1 MPQFYARRPP
11 PSTSELRKDKHG
23 ATLRPLMSGAVSPK
37 HGFTLNGR
45 TFSWFDRGNWG
56 LIENQK
62 GAKSE
67 FSPLLGKLFI
77 FLAQYPFDPD
87 NARPRHGRRPLRG
100 APTKPMKLLSGG
112 V

>member
-56 LIENQK
+56 LIEIQK
-62 GAKSE
+62 GATSQI
-67 FSPLLGKLFI
+67 SPIAGQPVNFLG
-77 FLAQYPFDPD
+77 QYTFDPG
-87 NARPRHGRRPLRG
+87 NARPLDDRRPLRG
-100 APTKPMKLLSGG
+100 GATKK
-112 V
+112 VH